1 MLLLTL
7 EVLTQG
13 LREEVV
19 AGHHTH
25 EHRDVGRETRLSPE
39 SEPTHRRATARA
51 PRTTRAR
58 RPTRPHTRTID
69 DVELKTRSRGAR
81 ITLGP
86 NKRFL
91 QTRSLAAP
99 FHTTRCRVRPSPSRS
114 LPARAA
120 RDARDESS
128 RLEIST
134 GDFTPATSS
143 RSSRTPSPRSTRS
156 PDAKKISSPRA
167 HPVFPNVSARRCIG
181 GASNMLS
188 GEGGLF
194 PGPSGSPQHTR
205 KHGYAGS
212 CRAPNHR

>member
-58 RPTRPHTRTID
+58 RPTRPHTRTII
-69 DVELKTRSRGAR
+69 DVELGPRRARERGQ
-81 ITLGP
+81 ITSQKML
-86 NKRFL
+86 
-91 QTRSLAAP
+91 TCSLASP
-99 FHTTRCRVRPSPSRS
+99 FPHNTT
-114 LPARAA
+114 
-120 RDARDESS
+120 
-128 RLEIST
+128 
-134 GDFTPATSS
+134 
-143 RSSRTPSPRSTRS
+143 SRTPLALAFATRTRRSRRPGRVLSPRDLYGRLHARDLESLVPNVVASLDSLPPTR
-156 PDAKKISSPRA
+156 KKKSYPRA
-167 HPVFPNVSARRCIG
+167 HPVFPNASARRCIG

-212 CRAPNHR
+212 CRAPHHR